1 MASTA
6 TPTEELLRTRD
17 AIRLPGGGRRAVE
30 ARAARSDAY
39 PIHVTRSEAETVECV
54 AALIGAGGVAVITD
68 DVVMELHGTAFA
80 AALAERLDRAPA
92 VAVVPA
98 GEASKSLEQATRLWH
113 WLADGE
119 LGRRDVV
126 VTFGGGVVN
135 DLGGWVA
142 SGYMRG
148 MRYVNVPTTLVGQ
161 VDAGIG
167 GKLAVNH
174 RAAKN
179 LIGGFHQPT
188 GVVSNIGY
196 LRTLG
201 GRHIRAGIAE
211 TVKKA
216 LIASPEY
223 WRFIE
228 AHADDLLAGD
238 ADALERLVVAAGA
251 IKAELIERDPYERRL
266 AAHARLRARA
276 RASARDRHRLRA
288 DPARRGGRVRHGGR
302 GAHGRR
308 PRPAAASDVRADH
321 HPAAAAV
328 APDDHGGPP
337 GAVDGRELLAA
348 TEKVRLARGG
358 SLRWVL
364 PIGLGDTV
372 IADDVATEELA
383 AALAGRVS
391 PCREPARDVD
401 TPVLRPARVARA
413 DPQTA
418 GSDLHDQ

>member
-6 TPTEELLRTRD
+6 TPTGGLLRTRD
-17 AIRLPGGGRRAVE
+17 AIRLPGRGRPAVE
-30 ARAARSDAY
+30 ARAARRDAY
-39 PIHVTRSEAETVECV
+39 PIHVTRSEPETVERV
-54 AALIGAGGVAVITD
+54 AGLIGAAGAAVITD
-68 DVVMELHGTAFA
+68 DVVMDLHGRAFVA
-80 AALAERLDRAPA
+80 GLAEHLERAPS

-98 GEASKSLEQATRLWH
+98 GEGSKSLEQATRLWH

-188 GVVSNIGY
+188 GVVSHIGY
-196 LRTLG
+196 LRTLD

-216 LIASPEY
+216 LIASPDY

-228 AHADDLLAGD
+228 SHAGELLDGG

-251 IKAELIERDPYERRL
+251 IKAELIERDPYEHDSRRTLGFGHALAHPLETVTGYGPILHGEAVAFGMAVEARMAVARGLLPQATFARIITLLRRL
-266 AAHARLRARA
+266 SLPTTT
-276 RASARDRHRLRA
+276 A
-288 DPARRGGRVRHGGR
+288 DLPV
-302 GAHGRR
+302 
-308 PRPAAASDVRADH
+308 P
-321 HPAAAAV
+321 
-328 APDDHGGPP
+328 
-337 GAVDGRELLAA
+337 VDGRELLAA

-383 AALAGRVS
+383 AALRRSGVTL
-391 PCREPARDVD
+391 PA
-401 TPVLRPARVARA
+401 
-413 DPQTA
+413 
-418 GSDLHDQ
+418 